1 MNLDK
6 IEIVNMIDSLARDK
20 GISKEQLML
29 DVEKAIEEVGKRKYG
44 SSSIVKAKLNRKTG
58 EINLYRAMEV
68 VDEVSDYNTQI
79 LLQDALEQDPEIS
92 LGDNYYE
99 LLPFVDL
106 GRSEAITVRSSIT
119 ASVKRA
125 EKEKEFDDFINRA
138 GEIIIGVVK
147 RVEFGHLIID
157 LGRTEALLKRDQ
169 LTPHDRFKVGD
180 RVRSYIQDVR
190 REDFGCQIFLSRTSD
205 QMLAK
210 LFAMEVPEIYDGLIE
225 IKAVARDPGSKSKIA
240 VFAVDSST
248 DAVACC
254 VGIRGAR
261 VKSVMDELGGEKI
274 DVISWESDISK
285 YVVNALSIGKASK
298 VSVDR
303 DLKKA
308 EIVVASEQLSSA
320 IGRGGQNVKLASKLT
335 KYNIDVLTE
344 ESESKR
350 KLEEFHSVSQILI
363 EELDLDETLGQFLV
377 VKGFSSV
384 RQIAET
390 DVEELLKIEGFDEDL
405 ANELNQRAKG
415 ILASQKEAFNEKINA
430 LGVDKTLIEFLDF
443 VGLKTILALAEA
455 GVKSLEDL
463 ALCSTEDLKKI
474 LPRNS
479 LSNQDIVTIISE
491 AKAKTEEGRDS

>member
-6 IEIVNMIDSLARDK
+6 IEIVNMIDSLSRDK
-20 GISKEQLML
+20 GISKEQLMI
-29 DVEKAIEEVGKRKYG
+29 DVERAIEEVGKKKYG
-44 SSSIVKAKLNRKTG
+44 NSSSIRAKLNRKTG
-58 EINLYRAMEV
+58 ELNLYRELEV
-68 VDEVSDYNTQI
+68 VDEVIDSGTQI
-79 LLQDALEQDPEIS
+79 LLQDARGHDPEIN
-92 LGDNYYE
+92 LGDYYYE
-99 LLPFVDL
+99 PLPFVDL

-125 EKEKEFDDFINRA
+125 EKEKEFEDFINRV
-138 GEIIIGVVK
+138 GEIITGVVK
-147 RVEFGHLIID
+147 RIEFGHLIID

-180 RVRSYIQDVR
+180 RVKAYIQEVR
-190 REDFGCQIFLSRTSD
+190 REDFGSQIFLSRTND

-240 VFAVDSST
+240 VFAIDSNT

-254 VGIRGAR
+254 VGMRGAR

-274 DVISWESDISK
+274 DVINWDSDIAK
-285 YVVNALSIGKASK
+285 YIVNALSIGNVSKAT
-298 VSVDR
+298 VDR

-308 EIVVASEQLSSA
+308 GVVVTNEQLSSA

-344 ESESKR
+344 ETESKR

-384 RQIAET
+384 KQIADTKME
-390 DVEELLKIEGFDEDL
+390 DLLKIEGFDDDL
-405 ANELNQRAKG
+405 ASELSQRAKDVL
-415 ILASQKEAFNEKINA
+415 IAQEKTLMEKINS
-430 LGVDKTLIEFLDF
+430 LGVDKTLIDFLNFID
-443 VGLKTILALAEA
+443 LKAILLLAEA
-455 GVKSLEDL
+455 GVKNLEDL
-463 ALCSTEDLKKI
+463 ALFTPEDLKKI
-474 LPRNS
+474 LPRNA
-479 LSNQDIVTIISE
+479 LSHQDIVTIIEE
-491 AKAKTEEGRDS
+491 AKAKTEVGKDS